1 MKAITIFS
9 IIIVIGIFAAI
20 EQTCSDSKNEDA
32 YDKFEALIKE
42 GKLSE
47 AREALGD
54 VHKKLFEQGAKRL
67 INEYLAIGNLDQAI
81 DVYENVSSNHLST
94 YDMKFRNGEY
104 ERYVTAK
111 LYKAL
116 IEADRFEDAWQYHPL
131 EYEDQNYPG
140 NGGCY
145 YGYMTDVIAYL
156 CQHNRQAEAQRFF
169 DKNIIWFKKNVDN
182 NKWGNEYPQ
191 YSYSNMR
198 SQLQAQVNGADIDS
212 ESDFAQMLNDQWTS
226 SEQE

>member
-1 MKAITIFS
+1 M
-9 IIIVIGIFAAI
+9 
-20 EQTCSDSKNEDA
+20 Q
-32 YDKFEALIKE
+32 
-42 GKLSE
+42 
-47 AREALGD
+47 
-54 VHKKLFEQGAKRL
+54 
-67 INEYLAIGNLDQAI
+67 
-81 DVYENVSSNHLST
+81 
-94 YDMKFRNGEY
+94 FRNGEY

-131 EYEDQNYPG
+131 EYEDRNYPG

-156 CQHNRQAEAQRFF
+156 CQHNRQSEAQRFF

-182 NKWGNEYPQ
+182 SKWGNEYQQ

-198 SQLQAQVNGADIDS
+198 SQLQAQVNGADIDP
-212 ESDFAQMLNDQWTS
+212 ESDFAQMLNEQWTS